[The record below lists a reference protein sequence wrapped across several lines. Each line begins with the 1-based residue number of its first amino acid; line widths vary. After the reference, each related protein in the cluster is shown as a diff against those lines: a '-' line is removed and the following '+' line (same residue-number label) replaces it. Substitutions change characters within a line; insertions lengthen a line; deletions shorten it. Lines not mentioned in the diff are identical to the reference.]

1 MTKNNAD
8 FGLIGLGVMG
18 KSLLLNV
25 ADHGYQVV
33 GYDKDNSKVEDVK
46 NSGID
51 AVQTLEDFVNSLAKP
66 RKIMMLLPA
75 GNIVDQVIADI
86 TPLLEAGDILMDGGN
101 TFFQDTE
108 RRQAA
113 LATTGIHYMGI
124 GVSGGEAGARKG
136 PSMMPSGEQQAY
148 QHLAPILTAIA
159 AQYDNTPCVAYLG
172 QGGAGH
178 YVKMVHN
185 GIEYALMQV
194 LAEVYAVMKNG
205 LGLSNADISDVFEA
219 WNKGRLQS
227 FLVDISIPILRQKD
241 ADGNGDLVDIILD
254 KGKQKGTG
262 KWTSQNALDV
272 GEPVPM
278 IDAAVIARAVSGL
291 KAQRLEAATLLTQNN
306 SPAMTGDKQTV
317 LMQLEAATYFAFLL
331 AYSQGMALL
340 QSAKQ
345 EYGYSYD
352 LAEVA
357 SLWRGGCIIRAS
369 LLEDFRQAFSK
380 DSELANPM
388 LDAELAEQ
396 LNHSE
401 DSARQIVIAALQSG
415 IAVPCLSAGLAYF
428 DSYRCSRLPTNFI
441 QAQRDFFGAHTYERI
456 DKDGVFHTQWG
467 E

>member
-1 MTKNNAD
+1 MTKDNAD

-33 GYDKDNSKVEDVK
+33 GYDKDNSKIDDVK
-46 NSGID
+46 NSGIT
-51 AVQTLEDFVNSLAKP
+51 AVQTLEDFVNSLTKP

-86 TPLLEAGDILMDGGN
+86 TPLFEAGDILMDGGN
-101 TFFQDTE
+101 TFFKDTE

-113 LATTGIHYMGI
+113 LATTGIHYLGI
-124 GVSGGEAGARKG
+124 GVSGGEEGARNG
-136 PSMMPSGEQQAY
+136 PSMMPSGEQEAY
-148 QHLAPILTAIA
+148 QQLAPILTAIA
-159 AQYDNTPCVAYLG
+159 AQYDGTPCVSHLG

-194 LAEVYAVMKNG
+194 LAEVYGVMKNA
-205 LGLSNADISDVFEA
+205 LELSNTEISEVFET
-219 WNKGRLQS
+219 WNQGRLQS
-227 FLVDISIPILRQKD
+227 FLVDISIPILRQKAPQGD
-241 ADGNGDLVDIILD
+241 GDLVDVILD

-291 KAQRLEAATLLTQNN
+291 KKQRVEAANSLRQNHVQEFI
-306 SPAMTGDKQTV
+306 GGKQAILV
-317 LMQLEAATYFAFLL
+317 QLEETTYFAFLL

-340 QSAKQ
+340 QTAKQ

-352 LAEVA
+352 LAEVT
-357 SLWRGGCIIRAS
+357 SLWRGGCIIRAR
-369 LLEDFRQAFSK
+369 LLEDFRKAFGK
-380 DSELANPM
+380 DSDLANPM
-388 LDAELAEQ
+388 LDATIAEQ
-396 LNHSE
+396 LNSTE
-401 DSARQIVIAALQSG
+401 DSARKVVISALQGG

-441 QAQRDFFGAHTYERI
+441 QAQRDFFGAHTYERT
-456 DKDGVFHTQWG
+456 DKDGIFHTQWG
-467 E
+467 K